1 MSGFTLP
8 SSFSRSIFSLGVS
21 VTTVSRSPVAVPV
34 PVVVVVS
41 VPGVT
46 VVWVMVVEPSGFFST
61 VGGVL
66 SLIGSAPGLG
76 FVSTLVSDFSVFS
89 AVPITTSSGFFSLV
103 SVSPL
108 PGLGSVS
115 PLSGLGL
122 GLVSPEPGLG
132 LGLVSPLSG
141 LGLGSVSPLSGLGL
155 GSVSPLS
162 GLGLGLVSPPVS
174 PEPGLGLVSP
184 LPSGLVTITPSSF
197 WEPSGLVVGLS
208 LLYLTSASFRVS
220 QAFFAS

>member
-41 VPGVT
+41 VPGVK
-46 VVWVMVVEPSGFFST
+46 VDSVMAVEPSGFFST

-66 SLIGSAPGLG
+66 VSTIGSAPGLV
-76 FVSTLVSDFSVFS
+76 FVSTLVSVFSVFS
-89 AVPITTSSGFFSLV
+89 AVPICSGFFSSGSFSSGFFSSSFFSSG
-103 SVSPL
+103 SVL
-108 PGLGSVS
+108 PPSGSGLGLGSVL

-122 GLVSPEPGLG
+122 VSPPSGLG

-141 LGLGSVSPLSGLGL
+141 LGLGS
-155 GSVSPLS
+155 GSVLPPS
-162 GLGLGLVSPPVS
+162 GLGLGLVSP
-174 PEPGLGLVSP
+174 
-184 LPSGLVTITPSSF
+184 PSGLVTITPSSF

-220 QAFFAS
+220 